1 VQPTTKGSCSSR
13 CNGLIMKIKIDREN
27 LVYGLNIVTKAVSNK
42 NTVEILGGVEIIA
55 GDQVV
60 SMRGTDLEIEL
71 SCKVPTT
78 VEEPGKVVIPA
89 KKFLELARML
99 PKGDIYIDSVGNHIE
114 IAYDL
119 NRAEINCY
127 VDDQY
132 PKEQDWEKGGT
143 TFILKATDFQK
154 AVKQVQPVSS
164 KEESRPILTGVLLQ
178 SYSKGLSLVATDT
191 YRVAWK
197 KLSVTNMPEIR
208 VIIPN
213 RVIGEIAKLPC
224 NSDDQLVVSIS
235 SDNSMICFETGEK
248 KLVARLLAGQFPD
261 CARIIPKE
269 ATTTVELNKEELLT
283 VTERCSLIAVDDSI
297 IKIDVNGVV
306 RVSAQS
312 QTGTCQ
318 ETIRTEKQGEDITIS
333 CNAHYFL
340 DGLKLNSGEKVTVNF
355 TGALNPAIVKSVD
368 DPDYLYLFMPIRTA
382 S

>member
-1 VQPTTKGSCSSR
+1 
-13 CNGLIMKIKIDREN
+13 MKIKIDKEN

-71 SCKVPTT
+71 SCNVPAA

-89 KKFLELARML
+89 KKFLELARIL
-99 PKGDIYIDSVGNHIE
+99 PKGDIYIDSAGGNHIE
-114 IAYDL
+114 IGYDL
-119 NRAEINCY
+119 NRAEIYCY
-127 VDDQY
+127 ADDQY

-143 TFILKATDFQK
+143 SFTLKATDFQK

-178 SYSKGLSLVATDT
+178 SHSKGLSLVATDT

-197 KLSVTNMPEIR
+197 KLSVPNMPEIR
-208 VIIPN
+208 AIIPN

-235 SDNSMICFETGEK
+235 SDNFMICFETGEK
-248 KLVARLLAGQFPD
+248 KLIARLLAGQFPD

-269 ATTTVELNKEELLT
+269 ATTTIELNKEDLVT
-283 VTERCSLIAVDDSI
+283 VAERCSLIAVDDSI
-297 IKIDVNGVV
+297 IKICINGAVN
-306 RVSAQS
+306 VSAQS

-333 CNAHYFL
+333 CNAQYFL
-340 DGLKLNSGEKVTVNF
+340 DGLKLNSGEKVIVNF